1 MRVLVTGANG
11 QLGQD
16 VLRQLE
22 AHKIDH
28 LATDRETL
36 DITSETSVREV
47 MEANHP
53 DVVIHCAAYTA
64 VDLAESN
71 KELCYQINVLG
82 TRYLAECASER
93 GAKFVYISTDYVF
106 DGEGTHA
113 FTPEDRPNPKN
124 YYGETKFQGELE
136 VQRVL
141 KEFFI
146 LRISWVFGVYGNN
159 FVKTMLRLGSTREEL
174 SVVSDQVGSP
184 TYTKDVAEMI
194 VKMIATESYGIYQMT
209 NGGFCSWADFA
220 AEIFRQSGTHCRVL
234 PILTKDYRTAAVRP
248 LNSRMKTEE
257 TYLKFGMV
265 QRSWQDALGDY
276 LTQMKKMETSESQ

>member
-36 DITSETSVREV
+36 DITSEISVREV
-47 MEANHP
+47 MEAYNP

-71 KELCYQINVLG
+71 RELCYQINVLG
-82 TRYLAECASER
+82 TRYLAECASES

-106 DGEGTHA
+106 DGEGTKA

-136 VQRVL
+136 VQRTL
-141 KEFFI
+141 KRFFI

-159 FVKTMLRLGSTREEL
+159 FVKTMLRLGKVQEEVD
-174 SVVSDQVGSP
+174 VVSDQVGSP

-194 VKMIATESYGIYQMT
+194 VKMIATESYGVYQMT

-220 AEIFRQSGTHCRVL
+220 VEIFRQSEAACRVR
-234 PILTKDYRTAAVRP
+234 PILTENYKTAAVRP
-248 LNSRMKTEE
+248 LNSRMETKE
-257 TYLKFGMV
+257 TYLKFGMI
-265 QRSWQDALGDY
+265 QRTWQEALRDY
-276 LTQMKKMETSESQ
+276 LNQV